1 MAHSIVIG
9 MQEIFDNILN
19 RRMDWPDGG
28 MSAECRDLIDALLQV
43 DPDIRLGHG
52 GASELKEHP
61 WFAGLDWDNLARA
74 KAAFVPQLDCESDTS
89 YFDFKEVRSG
99 GSLCQSQATLICQSS
114 KRISDLPPQGRGL
127 CPDCCAGFDGPC
139 WNTAGT
145 PTVRRM

>member
-1 MAHSIVIG
+1 MTVLANFVVMG

-43 DPDIRLGHG
+43 DPDVRLGHG
-52 GASELKEHP
+52 GASELQEHP

-89 YFDFKEVRSG
+89 YFDFKEVRSVEAVYH
-99 GSLCQSQATLICQSS
+99 LQRHAHLPLQQAH
-114 KRISDLPPQGRGL
+114 P
-127 CPDCCAGFDGPC
+127 
-139 WNTAGT
+139 
-145 PTVRRM
+145 

>member
-1 MAHSIVIG
+1 MQRTSHDLAKTVFAHSIVVS

-19 RRMDWPDGG
+19 RRMDWPEGG

-43 DPDIRLGHG
+43 DPDVRLGHG

-89 YFDFKEVRSG
+89 YFDFKEVRSM
-99 GSLCQSQATLICQSS
+99 GSLCHVHSHSPSS
-114 KRISDLPPQGRGL
+114 LQRAHS
-127 CPDCCAGFDGPC
+127 
-139 WNTAGT
+139 
-145 PTVRRM
+145 